1 MDDNDDATMPLK
13 VPWKN
18 LMLQWPC
25 FALSPL
31 SHRQWN
37 KSAEITVL
45 IHPSFAT
52 VCQRWKISEKPW
64 WWEWRFQV
72 LRTELP
78 FISTSPIDI
87 MKSISSNDWWERY
100 PNRLRGE
107 CFLRSAVQE
116 WISCRSLFIANS
128 RIFLTNILTTLYLFW
143 NNQMQVPPSTGETGG
158 TLSSENSY
166 RCCHLPLH
174 FLLNL
179 IIQQA
184 IFCFPVRRD
193 YAFDHFLYFGRPFPI
208 SSRPTHFLPTIFPFP
223 HAIGF
228 FLNVTCSKLCWLA
241 YSF

>member
-1 MDDNDDATMPLK
+1 MDDDDDTTMPLK
-13 VPWKN
+13 VPRKN

-37 KSAEITVL
+37 KTAEITVL
-45 IHPSFAT
+45 IHLSFAT
-52 VCQRWKISEKPW
+52 VGQRWKISEKPW

-72 LRTELP
+72 FRTELP

-107 CFLRSAVQE
+107 RFLRSAVQE

-128 RIFLTNILTTLYLFW
+128 RIFLTNVLTILCLFW

-158 TLSSENSY
+158 TLSSTFHFFL
-166 RCCHLPLH
+166 HLISPYIFFFISPFNRLFFAFPFAVIMLLATFCILVAPPFP
-174 FLLNL
+174 FLL
-179 IIQQA
+179 A
-184 IFCFPVRRD
+184 
-193 YAFDHFLYFGRPFPI
+193 
-208 SSRPTHFLPTIFPFP
+208 RPTHVLTTIHF
-223 HAIGF
+223 HMQ
-228 FLNVTCSKLCWLA
+228 
-241 YSF
+241 